1 MSSHGTLSSALSLS
15 YHCSG
20 FACLLF
26 HHRPRSCKR
35 MKVWQICF
43 GCFGRAKNK
52 RVDLSCNCGPRCAEL
67 VVKFEP
73 DLDFVRCDGLANW
86 LFWLK
91 TGSRSS
97 FRSHSDHRA
106 GSVFRTVAWYSTCSG
121 FAIFSER
128 SRHCWALS
136 REDQWSHTS
145 PMIRVC
151 WSWQLRDHGHD
162 HSLIM
167 TMIIFWKTTKFSLQ
181 PSRSWSSATT
191 FKMNMT
197 SFHRWIFDPE
207 NVQLQ
212 NQHLF
217 LEFENSSLKKY
228 LSQTCE
234 VRCYYSNKNYLYF
247 FFRIFQLGCLF
258 TQHYCEGK
266 CGRRNTPT
274 KIKS

>member
-1 MSSHGTLSSALSLS
+1 M
-15 YHCSG
+15 
-20 FACLLF
+20 
-26 HHRPRSCKR
+26 
-35 MKVWQICF
+35 
-43 GCFGRAKNK
+43 
-52 RVDLSCNCGPRCAEL
+52 
-67 VVKFEP
+67 
-73 DLDFVRCDGLANW
+73 RCDGLASW
-86 LFWLK
+86 LFSLK

-106 GSVFRTVAWYSTCSG
+106 GSVFRAVAWYSTCSA

-145 PMIRVC
+145 PMIRVG

-181 PSRSWSSATT
+181 PASILILCHHIQNKYDKFSPLNIWSRKCPTLESTP
-191 FKMNMT
+191 
-197 SFHRWIFDPE
+197 IFGVSESKPE
-207 NVQLQ
+207 
-212 NQHLF
+212 
-217 LEFENSSLKKY
+217 KY

-234 VRCYYSNKNYLYF
+234 VICYYSNKNYF
-247 FFRIFQLGCLF
+247 SP
-258 TQHYCEGK
+258 CEGK

-274 KIKS
+274 KNE